1 MTQLISRSKSVKLI
15 NSETMV
21 AKTTLIKNVTVYS
34 VYLILVWAFYR
45 FLFRLPDPVEETIV
59 KPILWLVPILWFIRK
74 EGFGLPSLGITLK
87 SFLPAILL
95 SLGLGAIFIGEGLLA
110 NFIKYGGF
118 HFGANLGSTPFM
130 ASLGLSFITAFT
142 EETAFR
148 GYIFGRLLVA
158 LKSELS
164 ANIIQTILW
173 TAIHIPI
180 AFFVWGYTLS
190 QGIVY
195 LLLTAVFGMGS
206 AFIFGRTK
214 NIAGS
219 VLLHVLWEWPIILF
233 R

>member
-1 MTQLISRSKSVKLI
+1 
-15 NSETMV
+15 MV
-21 AKTTLIKNVTVYS
+21 AKTTIIKNVTVYS
-34 VYLILVWAFYR
+34 VYLILIWAFYR
-45 FLFRLPDPVEETIV
+45 FLFRLPDQVEELVV
-59 KPILWLVPILWFIRK
+59 KPIIWLVPIIWLLNK
-74 EGFGLPSLGITLK
+74 EGAGITSLGLTFKKL
-87 SFLPAILL
+87 FPAIYL
-95 SLGLGAIFIGEGLLA
+95 SIGLGAIFVAEGLLT
-110 NFIKYGGF
+110 NFLKYGGF

-130 ASLGLSFITAFT
+130 ASLGLSFITAFS

-148 GYIFGRLLVA
+148 GYIFGRLLLA

-190 QGIVY
+190 QGMVY
-195 LLLTAVFGMGS
+195 LFLTAVFGLGS

-214 NIAGS
+214 NITGS

>member
-1 MTQLISRSKSVKLI
+1 
-15 NSETMV
+15 MV
-21 AKTTLIKNVTVYS
+21 AKTTIIKNVTVYS
-34 VYLILVWAFYR
+34 VYLILIWAFYR
-45 FLFRLPDPVEETIV
+45 FLFRLPDQVEELVV
-59 KPILWLVPILWFIRK
+59 KPIIWLVPIFWLLNK
-74 EGFGLPSLGITLK
+74 EGAGITSLGLTFKKL
-87 SFLPAILL
+87 FPAIYL
-95 SLGLGAIFIGEGLLA
+95 SIGLGAIFVAEGLLT
-110 NFIKYGGF
+110 NFLKYGGF

-130 ASLGLSFITAFT
+130 ASLGLSFITAFS

-148 GYIFGRLLVA
+148 GYIFGRLLLA

-190 QGIVY
+190 QGMVY
-195 LLLTAVFGMGS
+195 LFLTAVFGLGS

-214 NIAGS
+214 NITGS